1 MTVTLGYFDGK
12 ETRVVALL
20 AYANAKG
27 KAAHPD
33 RATHAW
39 VCDGTRHAD
48 GVGFDELGDAYL
60 VDRLDLR

>member
-1 MTVTLGYFDGK
+1 MTVTLGYFDGTEVK
-12 ETRVVALL
+12 VVALL

-27 KAAHPD
+27 KAAHVD

-39 VCDGTRHAD
+39 VCDGVRHAD

-60 VDRLDLR
+60 VSREDLR